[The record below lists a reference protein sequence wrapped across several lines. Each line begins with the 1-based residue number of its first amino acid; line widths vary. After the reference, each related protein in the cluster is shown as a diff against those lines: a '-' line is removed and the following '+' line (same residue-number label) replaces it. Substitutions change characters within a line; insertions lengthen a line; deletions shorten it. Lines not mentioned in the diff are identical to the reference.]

1 MNTRDAAM
9 ERIADYLLLKGAFV
23 QDVGLFHGKMGIAM
37 ALHLYAGKWDDE
49 MLSEYAWDLLR
60 QVYDGVHTDMPVGLE
75 SGLAGIGYAV
85 TVLRKAGAVDGNL
98 NDILGE
104 IDAKI
109 MEHDPRR
116 LTDFSVRT
124 GLGGLALYLELRQSV
139 EPVRTFDRQYMA
151 ELQAI
156 MKNSGT
162 LGGCQGLMELLDSPA
177 FPVSEYVE
185 HPLGIDGGCA
195 WYILKSVWP

>member
-37 ALHLYAGKWDDE
+37 AVHLYAGKWDDE

-60 QVYDGVHTDMPVGLE
+60 
-75 SGLAGIGYAV
+75 
-85 TVLRKAGAVDGNL
+85 GAVDGNL

-162 LGGCQGLMELLDSPA
+162 LGECQGLMELLDSPA

-195 WYILKSVWP
+195 YYLLKSVWP